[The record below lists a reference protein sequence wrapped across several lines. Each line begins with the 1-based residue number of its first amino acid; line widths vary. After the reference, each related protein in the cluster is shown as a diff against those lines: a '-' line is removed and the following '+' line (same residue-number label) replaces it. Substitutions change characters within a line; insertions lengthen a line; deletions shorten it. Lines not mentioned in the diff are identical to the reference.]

1 VICKSSV
8 ITAGNVRRQRL
19 AACSPESQNPPCC
32 DHRYGPHDTLARHIA
47 SSESCWKHV
56 LCVFPDLGSSLLRS
70 NHREAETPAAQ
81 ALHGVHQSALIAS
94 FFSNVDGASLIAI
107 DNWDITETRVQ
118 ATASH
123 MYIRAN
129 SCHWSW
135 PRRSAWSPRM
145 SGSDSSAEAAAA
157 IDAIGPTAW
166 NASDGSSENVSWSRV
181 PESID
186 STSNESIEGEVDH
199 RSFEGRRS
207 RVWTSAA
214 FRRSATW
221 GRTPSDDEELQ
232 PHAISMRKFSTH
244 ELFGTSVLES
254 PASG

>member
-1 VICKSSV
+1 
-8 ITAGNVRRQRL
+8 
-19 AACSPESQNPPCC
+19 
-32 DHRYGPHDTLARHIA
+32 
-47 SSESCWKHV
+47 
-56 LCVFPDLGSSLLRS
+56 LCAFPDLGSLLLRS
-70 NHREAETPAAQ
+70 NHWKAETPAAQ
-81 ALHGVHQSALIAS
+81 ALHGAHQSALIAS
-94 FFSNVDGASLIAI
+94 FFNNVALMYIALMY
-107 DNWDITETRVQ
+107 
-118 ATASH
+118 

-157 IDAIGPTAW
+157 IEASGTTAW
-166 NASDGSSENVSWSRV
+166 NASDGSSGNVSWPRV

-186 STSNESIEGEVDH
+186 SNSNESIEGEVDH

-232 PHAISMRKFSTH
+232 PHALSMRKFSTH

-254 PASG
+254 LASG